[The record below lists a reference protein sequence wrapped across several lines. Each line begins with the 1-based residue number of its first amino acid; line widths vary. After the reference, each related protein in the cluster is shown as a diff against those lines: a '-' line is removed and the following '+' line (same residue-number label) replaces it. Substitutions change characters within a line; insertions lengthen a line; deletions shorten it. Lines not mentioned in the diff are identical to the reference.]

1 MREPLS
7 DGQAG
12 TPNHTRAAVARPV
25 AAMHPKTAM
34 REVEMYWYRS
44 GAECLD
50 LAVSD
55 IDRS

>member
-1 MREPLS
+1 
-7 DGQAG
+7 
-12 TPNHTRAAVARPV
+12 
-25 AAMHPKTAM
+25 MHPKTAM
-34 REVEMYWYRS
+34 REVEMYWYWYRS

>member
-1 MREPLS
+1 
-7 DGQAG
+7 
-12 TPNHTRAAVARPV
+12 
-25 AAMHPKTAM
+25 MHPKTAM